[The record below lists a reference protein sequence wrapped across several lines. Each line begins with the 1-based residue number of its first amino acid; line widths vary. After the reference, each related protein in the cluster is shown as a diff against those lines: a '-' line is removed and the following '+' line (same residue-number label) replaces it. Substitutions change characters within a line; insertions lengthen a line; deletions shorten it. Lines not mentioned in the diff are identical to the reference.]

1 MIASRHQSCLA
12 HIAVL
17 LCLAPFS
24 AQTQG
29 LDEAARAAM
38 TNISGD
44 SLYRHLLFLGNDSL
58 AGRGTGTRGGEL
70 AAAYLAQ
77 QLQRFGLLP
86 VGEDHSYKQQIP
98 LHASKPLAGSKFQ
111 LVSKASVTDLV
122 LGRDYLLYNTGAQTF
137 IPKPAPLVFVGYGIT
152 APEYDYNDYQTM
164 NVAGKIVV
172 FLSGEPAANDLSYF
186 EGERQTIYA
195 IPEVKQKLAL
205 SRGAVGSIM
214 IPSPR
219 DLSGAGRNWQ
229 YWLEKFAF
237 EDISLLYSAAGNLS
251 VVMNP
256 AAALALFEGGPHSLA
271 EVFAMERMNSVRS
284 FALPVSASFRGSFQ
298 QRDFLAANVIGMLE
312 GGDPELKHTYAII
325 SAHYDHLG
333 IGPAVQ
339 GDSIY
344 NGVFDNAVGV
354 AATLEMARAFAR
366 LPVKPKRS
374 LLFLFLTGEEKG
386 LLGST
391 YYVDHPVVPL
401 YRTIANLNI
410 DGLAMFDTFDDV
422 VGVGAELST
431 LGELLQEVIKEE
443 RLSVSPLPA
452 PFAEAASF
460 GRSDQVAF
468 ARGGIPAI
476 LIMEGTKYRN
486 TPPSAGLQRMIEWG
500 QRIYHTPFDDLSQP
514 MNLQA
519 AQQHAQILFAFCY
532 RLANLASP
540 PVWKKGTPY
549 LNVRLQS
556 LAEQR

>member
-1 MIASRHQSCLA
+1 MDVRIREN
-12 HIAVL
+12 IAVAAVL
-17 LCLAPFS
+17 CCLAPVF
-24 AQTQG
+24 AQTQL

-38 TNISGD
+38 TGIAGD
-44 SLYRHLLFLGNDSL
+44 SLYRHLLFLGSDSL
-58 AGRGTGTRGGEL
+58 EGRGTGARGSEL
-70 AAAYLAQ
+70 AAAYVAQ
-77 QLQRFGLLP
+77 HIQQFGLLP
-86 VGEDHSYKQQIP
+86 ASEDHSYEQQIP
-98 LHASKPLAGSKFQ
+98 LHGSKPLAGSKFQ
-111 LVSKASVTDLV
+111 LVTKAGTIDLA
-122 LGRDYLLYNTGAQTF
+122 LARDYLLYNTGAQTF

-172 FLSGEPAANDLSYF
+172 FLSGEPEANDLSYF

-195 IPEVKQKLAL
+195 IPEVKQKIAL

-219 DLSGAGRNWQ
+219 DLSGVGRNWQ
-229 YWLEKFAF
+229 YWLEQFAF

-256 AAALALFEGGPHSLA
+256 AAAQALFEGGSHSLA

-298 QRDFLAANVIGMLE
+298 QRDFLASNVIGMLE
-312 GGDPELKHTYAII
+312 GSDPELKHTYVII

-333 IGPAVQ
+333 IGPPVA

-354 AATLEMARAFAR
+354 AATLEMARAFAG

-374 LLFLFLTGEEKG
+374 LLFLFLIGEEKG

-410 DGLAMFDTFDDV
+410 DGLAMFDTFDDI

-431 LGELLQEVIKEE
+431 LGELLHEVAKELH
-443 RLSVSPLPA
+443 LSVSPVPA
-452 PFAEAASF
+452 PFAEAAAF
-460 GRSDQVAF
+460 GRSDQIAF

-476 LIMEGTKYRN
+476 LIMEGAKYRN
-486 TPPSAGLQRMIEWG
+486 TPSGEGM
-500 QRIYHTPFDDLSQP
+500 QRIIDWGRRLYHTPFDDLNQP

-532 RLANLASP
+532 RLANLETVP
-540 PVWKKGTPY
+540 EWKKGTPY
-549 LNVRLQS
+549 LNARLQS